1 MMGPNR
7 NTGSPVRLTARFA
20 PLLLGLGFLLTGLS
34 PTFAAKKLKPVT
46 LPDFTGWMTI
56 SKDLEKPLKFYPGGM
71 INIDTGFMGNLT
83 IEGGLKPE
91 VMIRATITAYGK
103 TQEETLAN
111 FQEIYPRINRT
122 ETVINITTT
131 HPEKFDRGKID
142 YHLVVPK
149 YRTDMKIFTN
159 RGFISIR
166 DLNGWIEADTAKGYL
181 QLNNLSGYISCKTLE
196 GDIQAQL
203 KGKRW
208 EGLQLSAVTDKGDV
222 KVFMPAEYHC
232 DLTLITLRGSIE
244 VDYPTYLVDEEE
256 SGIGVAKKKDGACIS
271 QQVRDGG
278 PCVVIQTGC
287 GQLTLQQYDPEKEF
301 LDHAPAE
308 ESVPSPPDKPGAPAP
323 PGKGPDGPTPPDAPG
338 DKEKNDA
345 PDGHR

>member
-1 MMGPNR
+1 MKAPDR
-7 NTGSPVRLTARFA
+7 NPDTRVRVTSRLA
-20 PLLLGLGFLLTGLS
+20 LLLFGLCLLLPGAH
-34 PTFAAKKLKPVT
+34 PVAAAKKLKPVT
-46 LPDFTGWMTI
+46 LPDFTGWMKI
-56 SKDLEKPLKFYPGGM
+56 SKDLEKPLKFYPGGI

-83 IEGGLKPE
+83 VEGGLKPE

-149 YRTDMKIFTN
+149 YRTDLKVFTN

-222 KVFMPAEYHC
+222 KVFMPSEYNV
-232 DLTLITLRGSIE
+232 DLILITLRGNID
-244 VDYPTYLVDEEE
+244 VDYPTYLEDEEE
-256 SGIGVAKKKDGACIS
+256 AGIGVAKKKDGACIN
-271 QQVRDGG
+271 QRVRKGG
-278 PCVVIQTGC
+278 PNVVIQTGC
-287 GQLTLQQYDPEKEF
+287 GQLTLQQYDPDKEF

-308 ESVPSPPDKPGAPAP
+308 ESVPSQPDAPETPAAP
-323 PGKGPDGPTPPDAPG
+323 EKDPENPTPPAPG
-338 DKEKNDA
+338 DKEKDDA
-345 PDGHR
+345 TDGNR

>member
-1 MMGPNR
+1 MKTPGR
-7 NTGSPVRLTARFA
+7 NPGAPARFTPRFA
-20 PLLLGLGFLLTGLS
+20 LFLFGLCLLLPGAL
-34 PTFAAKKLKPVT
+34 PVPAARKLKPVT
-46 LPDFTGWMTI
+46 LPDFTGWMKI
-56 SKDLEKPLKFYPGGM
+56 SKDLEKPLKFYPGGK

-83 IEGGLKPE
+83 VEGGLKPE

-131 HPEKFDRGKID
+131 HPEKFERGKID
-142 YHLVVPK
+142 YHLIVPR

-196 GDIQAQL
+196 GDIQTQL

-208 EGLQLSAVTDKGDV
+208 EGLQFGAVTDKGDV
-222 KVFMPAEYHC
+222 KVFMPGEYNC
-232 DLTLITLRGSIE
+232 DLTLITLRGNIE

-271 QQVRDGG
+271 QQVRRGG
-278 PCVVIQTGC
+278 ANVVIQTGC
-287 GQLTLQQYDPEKEF
+287 GQLTLQQYDPDKEF

-308 ESVPSPPDKPGAPAP
+308 EAAPSPPDTPETPAIPGKDPAP
-323 PGKGPDGPTPPDAPG
+323 PKPPDPPG
-338 DKEKNDA
+338 DKEKDDA
-345 PDGHR
+345 TDANR